1 MYVPVHDYDVLVI
14 KIYDLRKFGWDE
26 MFPNFWMGREGGKGS
41 SCRLSVRIFFFVG
54 GWLNL
59 LSLSVVGKS

>member
-26 MFPNFWMGREGGKGS
+26 MFPNFWMGREGGRGPHVG
-41 SCRLSVRIFFFVG
+41 CRLEFF
-54 GWLNL
+54 
-59 LSLSVVGKS
+59 SLSVVG